1 MKRKTLTLALCL
13 LATFALASI
22 GFASWIIA
30 NPELIVDGTT
40 KGSFVVYD
48 TTDNSVSV
56 KVEFTKDSEDN
67 EINQII
73 FGKSADYVAGEDH
86 WLTPGEE
93 ILVENLSVT
102 INFTVTNLAQA
113 ENGLEYMVLVT
124 EADYQKLVAA
134 KTANLITFSADLFAE
149 VTDAEGTVLGYGVK
163 KEFTNATDT
172 YTLTFEW
179 GSAFGGENPVDYYN
193 AGSYTED
200 AKKNLDELAKL
211 NGIKFNLTIQEIP
224 AEESAE

>member
-30 NPELIVDGTT
+30 NPDLTVDGTT
-40 KGSFVVYD
+40 QGSFVVYD

-56 KVEFTKDSEDN
+56 KVEFTKDAEEN

-73 FGKSADYVAGEDH
+73 FGKSASYVAKEGD

-102 INFTVTNLAQA
+102 INFTVTNLSQA

-124 EADYQKLVAA
+124 AADYAKLVAA
-134 KTANLITFSADLFAE
+134 KTANLITFDESKFAE
-149 VTDAEGTVLGYGVK
+149 VKGAEETVLGYGVK
-163 KEFTNATDT
+163 KEFTSATDT

-179 GSAFGGENPVDYYN
+179 GSAFGGINPVDHYN
-193 AGSYTED
+193 ATSYTED